1 MPKAIFFDLDGTLT
15 DSGPGIMN
23 CAEPA
28 LAHFGIQVRHRDELR
43 VFVGPPLR
51 QSFARFGVRE
61 EGDPYTSEE
70 ANSMLL
76 ELRETNRTVLT
87 AAGLL

>member
-51 QSFARFGVRE
+51 
-61 EGDPYTSEE
+61 
-70 ANSMLL
+70 
-76 ELRETNRTVLT
+76 
-87 AAGLL
+87 